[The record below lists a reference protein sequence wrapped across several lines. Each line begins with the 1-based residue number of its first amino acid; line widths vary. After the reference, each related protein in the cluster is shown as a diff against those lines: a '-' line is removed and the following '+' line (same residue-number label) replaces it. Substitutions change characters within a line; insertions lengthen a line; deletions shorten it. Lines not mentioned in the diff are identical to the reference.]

1 MGDKTNLE
9 KLRES
14 LVGSTVLSVDPVPNR
29 NEGGIALFRL
39 EKEGI
44 QRAFSLHAT
53 ELGSWIESRQTKK
66 GGRFLWDDANAMLE
80 SVGDHTYFAGS
91 DCEIEPLE
99 DPWTRAIGFRDVKSG
114 VEWLTGLTAVKT
126 CRRCQELLTPEN
138 RKAMA
143 DEFNSDR
150 M

>member
-80 SVGDHTYFAGS
+80 SVGDHTYFAGQIARS
-91 DCEIEPLE
+91 NP
-99 DPWTRAIGFRDVKSG
+99 
-114 VEWLTGLTAVKT
+114 
-126 CRRCQELLTPEN
+126 
-138 RKAMA
+138 
-143 DEFNSDR
+143 
-150 M
+150 